1 MTPEIKNFLTYV
13 GKNVPEGDFTKRLE
27 RAVDIV
33 RMNPRWRKEYMNLE
47 EIIEERSRLL
57 QEQIDIISQ
66 EKDALAQENDTLLQ
80 NNDTLTQ
87 KNDTLTQKNDT
98 LTQENDALLKKN
110 DKLIQEK
117 EAADARIKELEKMLA
132 VYSS

>member
-1 MTPEIKNFLTYV
+1 MTPEIKNFLTYA
-13 GKNVPEGDFTKRLE
+13 GENVPEGDFTKRLE
-27 RAVDIV
+27 RAVDIA

-47 EIIEERSRLL
+47 EIIEERSKLL

-66 EKDALAQENDTLLQ
+66 ENDALAQENDTLLQ
-80 NNDTLTQ
+80 
-87 KNDTLTQKNDT
+87 KNDTLTQENDT